1 MPIRQRD
8 RTSILM
14 STIARMTRVRFD
26 QRARALGLTRPQWQ
40 ALNCIIFS
48 EGATLTE
55 VAEAIEVEPITA
67 GRLIDGL
74 EAMGLVERRLNA
86 ADRRLR
92 PLHLTPAAQKVI
104 AQLRRL
110 SDETEAELYD
120 GVSSADMDMLERV
133 LAAIHRNMAA
143 VLDKDRPKPA
153 TSRARQADQDAPV
166 ELNKRRIGI

>member
-1 MPIRQRD
+1 MMIRQRD
-8 RTSILM
+8 RTSILI

-26 QRARALGLTRPQWQ
+26 QQARALGLTRPQWQ
-40 ALNCIIFS
+40 ALNCIIFC

-74 EAMGLVERRLNA
+74 EAMGLVERRVNA
-86 ADRRLR
+86 ADRRIR
-92 PLHLTPAAQKVI
+92 PLHLTPGAQPII

-120 GVSSADMDMLERV
+120 GVSSADMDTLERV
-133 LAAIHRNMAA
+133 LAAIHRNIAA
-143 VLDKDRPKPA
+143 TLEKDRRKPA
-153 TSRARQADQDAPV
+153 TTRARQADQDLPV
-166 ELNKRRIGI
+166 ELQKRRIGP